1 MGKPWKTRAETIK
14 APDPSAD
21 ICSSADGLVEAAEL
35 LQGQEPWVLCGPI
48 TGCGQL
54 RGYLCTRRDRLG
66 DTTTKLQQNT
76 KYKNIQKWS
85 NMSIRVYS
93 QILQGIKG
101 VENLECSISWRSQQL
116 KVSELLREDSF
127 ASSFGLARRSGWW
140 SGEMFPA
147 VVLCLS
153 QLQELFCEGRTST
166 SVKSLAS
173 VTLARK
179 KHQCS

>member
-1 MGKPWKTRAETIK
+1 MENTCRNHQSSRPISWHLFIRRPCRSCWTSPGSGTVSPLREESRAVGNCAATSALEGIHSETQLQNYSKIQYTKMIKHVNQGVLTNPARNQRCWKLGV
-14 APDPSAD
+14 
-21 ICSSADGLVEAAEL
+21 SS
-35 LQGQEPWVLCGPI
+35 
-48 TGCGQL
+48 
-54 RGYLCTRRDRLG
+54 
-66 DTTTKLQQNT
+66 
-76 KYKNIQKWS
+76 
-85 NMSIRVYS
+85 
-93 QILQGIKG
+93 
-101 VENLECSISWRSQQL
+101 SWRSQQL

-140 SGEMFPA
+140 SGEMFLA

-179 KHQCS
+179 KPPV